1 MMKMIQKRKVKESVR
16 HTRIDVDPNFL
27 KLSNNSII
35 EITAG
40 NDDSRR
46 NKALKRLLRRTI
58 NGELTTE
65 QKRVFFLYYYKQ
77 MNQTK
82 IAEMLGASP
91 QSVSAML
98 NRAVKRIK
106 KIMKYFF

>member
-1 MMKMIQKRKVKESVR
+1 MKMIQKRKVKESVR

-58 NGELTTE
+58 NGELTME
-65 QKRVFFLYYYKQ
+65 QKRVFYLYYYKQ
-77 MNQTK
+77 INMK
-82 IAEMLGASP
+82 EIAEMVGTSNQA
-91 QSVSAML
+91 VSAML
-98 NRAVKRIK
+98 LRATKRIK
-106 KIMKYFF
+106 KVMKYFF